1 MSFGFGG
8 GGFGQNN
15 QTSNTFGGGGFGAN
29 TNNTTSAFGSSSTPA
44 FGAPAQTTN
53 TGGGLFGGGGTT
65 GGFGSNTGGAF
76 GSGNTG
82 FGAAKPAFGAA
93 TTGTGGG
100 LFGSTTTTSGGTG
113 FGSGFGTNTA
123 ATSSP
128 FGGGATNSL
137 FGANKTSTPF
147 GGGTTATSTGST
159 LFGSGSAFGGSSNT
173 TGAFGGATNNP
184 GIGTNVGDPPGTAV
198 LAFSPYLEKEPNS
211 TAQNAFQNI
220 LFQEP
225 YKKFSAE
232 ELRMADYAQGRQ
244 YGNGPAGGGGAF
256 GATSGFGSGGF
267 GTNTAQTTGFGS
279 TNTGTGLFGN
289 TQNNTGATGFGSTS
303 NTTGFGAGATGGGL
317 FGQNKPATGGGL
329 FGSTTATSQPAPAG
343 GLFGS
348 TGGTTGGFGATNTA
362 TTGFGSNTGGGLFG
376 NTQNKPA
383 TTTGFTSGFGS
394 GTTGTGFGANTGTST
409 GFGQN
414 TATNTGGGLFGNTN
428 TQQANTGGGLF
439 GGNAQQQPQSTGFG
453 TGGFGQTNT
462 QQPGGGLFGN
472 QNKPAATTGGGL
484 FGNTGA
490 QQNTGGLFG
499 GANTNTNTNAFG
511 QNNTQQQGG
520 GGLFGVANKPAT
532 GGGLFGG
539 ATTGQTGQT
548 GGGLFG
554 GLGSNNQTQQQQTG
568 TTSLFGNLGGNQNQN
583 KTSLFGGQTGQS
595 TGGGLFGNQNTQQ
608 VGGGLFGQS
617 TAQQPQQNALGNS
630 LFGASQNSQPGPQ
643 ALTASIGDVN
653 AYGTPSLFS
662 GLGNGEVQ
670 NPGPLA
676 TPLSGKK
683 KERKGSILPMW
694 KLNPGS
700 STRFNTPVK
709 RGFGF
714 SYSTYGSPA
723 TPSSA
728 GSTPGGLG
736 QSLLGT
742 GSLNRSLSKSVSSS
756 NLRKSFNAEDSIL
769 TPGSFSSSMG
779 TRPYGSAGLKKLNI
793 DKSLRLDLFSSP
805 SRDKQLAES
814 PGPRKLPKRVSFD
827 TSLDASENGT
837 LDGTPTPSTSAQD
850 LGFIRPTNGGSLTT
864 NGSKSPDAQPEME
877 QVKGNELAV
886 VHEESS
892 TTSTTQDATSSP
904 SKEAGAYWLSP
915 SKDEILKMN
924 RVQRGQVPGFTVGR
938 YNVGQVQFKTPVDL
952 TNIDLDEIPGGIV
965 VLETR
970 SCTVYPVAAKKPPV
984 GKGLNVPSEISLE
997 HSWPRGRDK
1006 RTPIP
1011 EKSGRAFNK
1020 HVERLKKIPDTKFID
1035 YNAETGVWTFEV
1047 EHFTTYGLDYDEDD
1061 TEGDTTI
1068 AEAAPEEAT
1077 LPAPPMSSFQVEHEH
1092 PEPEDTFEFR
1102 RKRRA
1107 LPGAFDYT
1115 GAISDDEEE
1124 MADANEQSFLSNR
1137 SVGSTSKAFEHHEA
1151 ELMDEEHALPEAQ
1164 DTSAYLGYH
1173 QAAEP
1178 DYDSPYQGSMVEY
1191 QETPGGIMRARMRAI
1206 KDSNAPLRLQV
1217 ADGDDWMDMLQKTIG
1232 PAKRDRA
1239 ALKAMNEEETYEDLK
1254 ASVRQDAPQA
1264 KPRAVPD
1271 GRGFATSIEL
1281 MNSLFE
1287 KPRAPARAAP
1297 APIPTSGFKWP
1308 YKRQDKTGEED
1319 EANMDPADKAF
1330 HDTLRPSWGPDGT
1343 LVISSTPKTLTR
1355 SSRRALE
1362 KDGIMAMGRLNI
1374 VSEHRDIRFAK
1385 FSNET
1390 SPKSLANQ
1398 MNLTRVK
1405 LIDNVPTVSLGPVN
1419 ALTAFFHGQDL
1430 QKPANVHEKMVW
1442 ELASILFDPV
1452 SDPDGKRVPP
1462 SGLRQARRRNLSEF
1476 WQNTVEEASNRAV
1489 GMARS
1494 PEDKAI
1500 ASLSGHRVPDACK
1513 HLLDGKNFRLATLV
1527 SLIGTSDQ
1535 LMQDMREQVKGWR
1548 EANVLS
1554 EFTEPIR
1561 AIYELL
1567 GGNVCAVEG
1576 SKGTMENR
1584 MESFILSQRFGLD
1597 WKQAFGLRLWYAITS
1612 ADDVVE
1618 AIHSFAEDIQQ
1629 DKEPRPQP
1637 WYAEQGIAALWDDP
1651 DKDLREDLMW
1661 GLLKLYA
1668 DKEIDLA
1675 DILRPENSQLSP
1687 LDNRLC
1693 WQLGQALVNTGKVSF
1708 GRDAEDKADA
1718 ATLTFA
1724 WQLTNDGHWLEAVF
1738 VLLYL
1743 TRPEAR
1749 AKAIQEHLSHHAKL
1763 IGGEQSEDFT
1773 TLTQTFKIPAEWVWQ
1788 AKALYMRSVKGNP
1801 RQEVVYL
1808 LRAGSYA
1815 EAHKTF
1821 TKQVAPAAVIERDWD
1836 GLDDLLAEFGDDAG
1850 RFVPDWNFG
1859 GKIYCDFVELIRHVE
1874 HGSAATVP
1882 PKVVEGLMAGL
1893 PALHES
1899 VQVRQDADVLEVAAV
1914 ADMASEVAK
1923 VVVEL
1928 AKKGETTLTQVLGLP
1943 LTEDAYLKYSNELAF
1958 AYYKDVMVGR
1968 S

>member
-8 GGFGQNN
+8 GGFGQTN
-15 QTSNTFGGGGFGAN
+15 QSSNTFGGGGFGAN

-53 TGGGLFGGGGTT
+53 TGGGLFGGGGTA
-65 GGFGSNTGGAF
+65 GGFGNTGGAF
-76 GSGNTG
+76 GSTSNTG
-82 FGAAKPAFGAA
+82 FGAAKPAFGAP
-93 TTGTGGG
+93 TTSTAGGG
-100 LFGSTTTTSGGTG
+100 LFGSTTATTGGTG
-113 FGSGFGTNTA
+113 FGGGGFGANTA

-128 FGGGATNSL
+128 FGSGNTGSL

-147 GGGTTATSTGST
+147 GGTANTTTGAGSSLFGGST
-159 LFGSGSAFGGSSNT
+159 AFGGSGNT
-173 TGAFGGATNNP
+173 TSAFGGATNNP

-211 TAQNAFQNI
+211 TSQNSFQNI
-220 LFQEP
+220 LFQDP

-244 YGNGPAGGGGAF
+244 YGNGPAGGSGAF
-256 GATSGFGSGGF
+256 GTTSGFGGGGF
-267 GTNTAQTTGFGS
+267 GNTATQNTGFGN
-279 TNTGTGLFGN
+279 TNTGGGLFGN
-289 TQNNTGATGFGSTS
+289 QNNTAATGFG
-303 NTTGFGAGATGGGL
+303 NTNTNTGGFGAGATGGGL
-317 FGQNKPATGGGL
+317 FGQPKPATGGGL
-329 FGSTTATSQPAPAG
+329 FGTSTTTTQPAQTG
-343 GLFGS
+343 GLFGT
-348 TGGTTGGFGATNTA
+348 TGATTGGFGTTNTA
-362 TTGFGSNTGGGLFG
+362 TNSFGTGNTGGGLFG
-376 NTQNKPA
+376 GANNQNKPA
-383 TTTGFTSGFGS
+383 TTGFG
-394 GTTGTGFGANTGTST
+394 GGFGGGAAGTGFGANAGTST
-409 GFGQN
+409 GFGQTN
-414 TATNTGGGLFGNTN
+414 TTNTGGGLFGNSN
-428 TQQANTGGGLF
+428 TQQNNTGGGLF
-439 GGNAQQQPQSTGFG
+439 GNNNQQQPQSTGFG
-453 TGGFGQTNT
+453 GSAFGSNN
-462 QQPGGGLFGN
+462 QQQAGGGLFGT
-472 QNKPAATTGGGL
+472 QNKPAATTGGL
-484 FGNTGA
+484 FGNSGA
-490 QQNTGGLFG
+490 QQNTGGGLFG
-499 GANTNTNTNAFG
+499 NSGAQQNTGGGLFGNSNNTTAGAFG
-511 QNNTQQQGG
+511 QPNTQQQGG
-520 GGLFGVANKPAT
+520 GGLFGQANKPAT
-532 GGGLFGG
+532 GGLFGNST
-539 ATTGQTGQT
+539 AGQTGQT

-554 GLGSNNQTQQQQTG
+554 GLGSNNQPQQQQ
-568 TTSLFGNLGGNQNQN
+568 QNAGS
-583 KTSLFGGQTGQS
+583 SLFGGLNNNQNQQKPSLFGQAGQS
-595 TGGGLFGNQNTQQ
+595 AGGGLFG
-608 VGGGLFGQS
+608 GQS
-617 TAQQPQQNALGNS
+617 TAQQPQQNSILGGS
-630 LFGASQNSQPGPQ
+630 LFGNSQSSQATPQ
-643 ALTASIGDVN
+643 TLTASIGDVN

-683 KERKGSILPMW
+683 KERKGSFLPMW

-700 STRFNTPVK
+700 STN
-709 RGFGF
+709 
-714 SYSTYGSPA
+714 
-723 TPSSA
+723 
-728 GSTPGGLG
+728 
-736 QSLLGT
+736 
-742 GSLNRSLSKSVSSS
+742 KSVSSS

-779 TRPYGSAGLKKLNI
+779 TRPYGSAGLRKLNI

-805 SRDKQLAES
+805 SRDKQPAES
-814 PGPRKLPKRVSFD
+814 PNGPRKLPKRVSFD
-827 TSLDASENGT
+827 TSIDASENGT
-837 LDGTPTPSTSAQD
+837 LDGTPESSAASAQD
-850 LGFIRPTNGGSLTT
+850 LGFIRPTNGGTLAA
-864 NGSKSPDAQPEME
+864 NGGSKSPDAQPEME

-886 VHEESS
+886 VHEEPSAAS
-892 TTSTTQDATSSP
+892 ASRNGASSP
-904 SKEAGAYWLSP
+904 SKGAGAYWLSP
-915 SKDEILKMN
+915 SKEELLKMN
-924 RVQRGQVPGFTVGR
+924 RVQRAQVTNFTVGR
-938 YNVGQVQFKTPVDL
+938 ENVGQVQFKAPVDL
-952 TNIDLDEIPGGIV
+952 TNLDLDEIPGNIV

-1006 RTPIP
+1006 RTPIA

-1035 YNAETGVWTFEV
+1035 YNADTGVWTFEV
-1047 EHFTTYGLDYDEDD
+1047 EHFTTYGLDYDEED
-1061 TEGDTTI
+1061 TEGDTVG
-1068 AEAAPEEAT
+1068 EVAPEEVA
-1077 LPAPPMSSFQVEHEH
+1077 LPAPPKSSFQADEY
-1092 PEPEDTFEFR
+1092 PSAEPEDTFEFR

-1115 GAISDDEEE
+1115 GAVSDDEEE
-1124 MADANEQSFLSNR
+1124 EMAGANEQSFLSNR
-1137 SVGSTSKAFEHHEA
+1137 SAGSLSKALVHHED
-1151 ELMDEEHALPEAQ
+1151 EVMDEEHALPEAQ

-1178 DYDSPYQGSMVEY
+1178 DYDSPYHGSMADY

-1206 KDSNAPLRLQV
+1206 KDSNTPFKVQV

-1239 ALKAMNEEETYEDLK
+1239 ALKAINEEESYEDLK
-1254 ASVRQDAPQA
+1254 ASTRQDAMQTNS
-1264 KPRAVPD
+1264 RAVPD

-1287 KPRAPARAAP
+1287 KPKAPARAVP

-1319 EANMDPADKAF
+1319 EANMDPTDRAF

-1343 LVISSTPKTLTR
+1343 LVISTTPKTISR

-1390 SPKSLANQ
+1390 SPKSLNNQ
-1398 MNLTRVK
+1398 MALTRVN
-1405 LIDNVPTVSLGPVN
+1405 LVDNVPTVSLGPIST
-1419 ALTAFFHGQDL
+1419 LTAFFHGQDL
-1430 QKPANVHEKMVW
+1430 QNPANAHEKMVW
-1442 ELASILFDPV
+1442 ELASILFDQV
-1452 SDPDGKRVPP
+1452 TDADGERVPP
-1462 SGLRQARRRNLSEF
+1462 GGLRQARRRNLSKF

-1500 ASLSGHRVPDACK
+1500 ASLSGHQIPDACK

-1527 SLIGTSDQ
+1527 PLIGTSDQ
-1535 LMQDMREQVKGWR
+1535 LMQDMREQVKEWR
-1548 EANVLS
+1548 QVNVLS

-1576 SKGTMENR
+1576 TKGAMENR
-1584 MESFILSQRFGLD
+1584 MESFVLSQRFGLD

-1612 ADDVVE
+1612 AEDVVE

-1637 WYAEQGIAALWDDP
+1637 WFAEQGISALWEDP
-1651 DKDLREDLMW
+1651 DKDLREDLLW

-1693 WQLGQALVNTGKVSF
+1693 WQLGQALVSTGKVAF
-1708 GRDAEDKADA
+1708 GRDADDKADA

-1738 VLLYL
+1738 VLLHL
-1743 TRPEAR
+1743 TSPVAR
-1749 AKAIQEHLSHHAKL
+1749 AKAIQEHLSHHAQL
-1763 IGGEQSEDFT
+1763 IGNEQSEDFT

-1836 GLDDLLAEFGDDAG
+1836 GLDNLLSEFGADPG

-1859 GKIYCDFVELIRHVE
+1859 GKIYRDFIELIRHVE
-1874 HGSAATVP
+1874 HGSAASVP
-1882 PKVVEGLMAGL
+1882 PRVVEGLMAGL

-1914 ADMASEVAK
+1914 ADMASEAAK

-1928 AKKGETTLTQVLGLP
+1928 AKKGETSLTQVLGLP

-1958 AYYKDVMVGR
+1958 AYYRDVMVGR
-1968 S
+1968 G